1 MKLLSIRLENYIGI
15 YNGRGD
21 NILEVDLS
29 QSTSNIVIIR
39 GSNGSGKSTLLKALS
54 PLQDDNTAI
63 IPGMEGKKTL
73 RYLYNGELYEIL
85 YVHPVKNDGSRGQVK
100 MQVYKGMN
108 RVELNPTWNVTS
120 GKDIIFDL
128 FNLDA
133 NFLTLSQ
140 LSSEDRGLADKKPA
154 ERKKFVNS
162 IINGIEVYNN
172 MYKVITKKY
181 STFKNMINTISS
193 KIRQIGNIEE
203 LNARFINISKQVEDV
218 SSERDKA
225 VIEASK
231 IDAEIGIL
239 TRDNNLEEYYKI
251 NEEIRD
257 NIDYISAS
265 KSQVIDLSK
274 GELSSENLYELKD
287 IIDSGLHTFDKDIS
301 KWKSEEAVANAK
313 IESISREKDETFNSL
328 QTKITKRGTLLDGGF
343 SDSDLSLYKDT
354 KAKIAELDNDING
367 LNSSIKNLSEAE
379 ALINAMEMIVPVLDS
394 LYNGLDATTKKE
406 KYDFVKTTLDNDGKY
421 VDQTVELSRTY
432 NEVSRTVGE
441 LESEVLAYEILF
453 DKAKSLALRPKE
465 CKIDDCSFVKEA
477 IDASSKH
484 PEKRINDINKEIS
497 ESKTLL
503 KSLEKDIESYKE
515 LYDFNKRFT
524 NLHGM
529 VLSFRKL
536 LEKSPVDYIID
547 PYQLLASLD
556 HMEKL
561 MIDFNQIRGIFNI
574 ITTKSN
580 YEEIIESLKEPAAKY
595 EANKALIDE
604 LDSDIASLKDK
615 LTTIDNR
622 LMAEKDAI
630 SETVTDIS
638 LTEFKIEVY
647 TKCKSLV
654 DECIGLDV
662 RNEELQ
668 SQINSLS
675 DIALKVKT
683 LDARMAEAKSRAD
696 RLNNDLNAILN
707 ERDKIASN
715 KTLLEDYIRDLD
727 LYNKNFSI
735 LETIRYYL
743 SPTTGIQTVF
753 MRTYMGNIIL
763 KANEL
768 LSLIFNGQFI
778 IQPFVINEAEFRI
791 PCLGNGL
798 VNDDISSMSTSQI
811 CMISMIL
818 SFAILSN
825 SSTDYNI
832 LKLDEIDGGLDTENR
847 IQFIGLLKQLITMVG
862 CEQCFLISHNMEY
875 DADTTVIDMAAR
887 PVLVR

>member
-63 IPGMEGKKTL
+63 IPGLEGKKTL
-73 RYLYNGELYEIL
+73 RYLYNGEVYEIL
-85 YVHPVKNDGSRGQVK
+85 YVHPVKTDGSRGQVK

-181 STFKNMINTISS
+181 STFKNLISTISS
-193 KIRQIGNIEE
+193 KINQIGNIEE
-203 LNARFINISKQVEDV
+203 LNARYNNISRQVETV

-239 TRDNNLEEYYKI
+239 TRDNNLEEFYKI
-251 NEEIRD
+251 NEEIRE
-257 NIDYISAS
+257 NLDYIRAS
-265 KSQVIDLSK
+265 KSQVINLSK
-274 GELSSENLYELKD
+274 GELTSENLNELKD
-287 IIDSGLHTFDKDIS
+287 IIDSSLHAFDKDIS
-301 KWKSEEAVANAK
+301 KWKSEEAVAKVK
-313 IESISREKDETFNSL
+313 IENISREKDETFNSL

-343 SDSDLSLYKDT
+343 SDSDLTLYKET
-354 KAKIAELDNDING
+354 KAKIAELENDING

-379 ALINAMEMIVPVLDS
+379 ALVNAMEMIVPVLDS

-421 VDQTVELSRTY
+421 VDQTVELTRTY
-432 NEVSRTVGE
+432 NEVSRTVTE

-453 DKAKSLALRPKE
+453 DKAKSLALRPKD

-477 IDASSKH
+477 IEASSKH
-484 PEKRINDINKEIS
+484 PEKRINDINKEID
-497 ESKTLL
+497 ESNKLL
-503 KSLEKDIESYKE
+503 KSLEKDIESYRE

-524 NLHGM
+524 NLHGI

-556 HMEKL
+556 HMENL

-615 LTTIDNR
+615 LTTIDAQ
-622 LMAEKDAI
+622 LTAEQDGI
-630 SETVTDIS
+630 SEVTTNIS
-638 LTEFKIEVY
+638 LAEFKTEVY

-654 DECIGLDV
+654 DECIGLEE
-662 RNEELQ
+662 RNNELQ
-668 SQINSLS
+668 GQINSLS
-675 DIALKVKT
+675 DIAFKVKNLET
-683 LDARMAEAKSRAD
+683 RMDEAKSRAD
-696 RLNNDLNAILN
+696 RLNNDLNAILS
-707 ERDKIASN
+707 ERDKIASS
-715 KTLLEDYIRDLD
+715 KTLLEDYIRDLE

-847 IQFIGLLKQLITMVG
+847 IQFIGLLKQLISMVG

-875 DADTTVIDMAAR
+875 DADTTVIDMTAR

>member
-21 NILEVDLS
+21 NIIEVDLS

-39 GSNGSGKSTLLKALS
+39 GANGSGKSTLLKALS
-54 PLQDDNTAI
+54 PIQDDNSAI
-63 IPGMEGKKTL
+63 IPGLEGKKTL
-73 RYLYNGELYEIL
+73 RYLYNNELYEIL
-85 YVHPVKNDGSRGQVK
+85 YIHPAKADGSRGQVK

-181 STFKNMINTISS
+181 STFKNMISTISS
-193 KIRQIGNIEE
+193 KINQIGNIEE
-203 LNARFINISKQVEDV
+203 LNSRYANITRQVEDI
-218 SSERDKA
+218 SRERDKA
-225 VIEASK
+225 VIETSK

-239 TRDNNLEEYYKI
+239 TRDNNLEEFYKI
-251 NEEIRD
+251 NEEIRE
-257 NIDYISAS
+257 NIDYIRAS
-265 KSQVIDLSK
+265 KAQIVNLSK
-274 GELSSENLYELKD
+274 GELSSEDLNELQST
-287 IIDSGLHTFDKDIS
+287 INSSLCTFDKEIA
-301 KWKSEEAVANAK
+301 KWKAEEAVANSK
-313 IESISREKDETFNSL
+313 IESISREKEDTFKSL
-328 QTKITKRGTLLDGGF
+328 QTKITKRSTLLDGGF
-343 SDSDLSLYKDT
+343 SDSDLNLYKDT
-354 KAKIAELDNDING
+354 KEKIAVLDNDISN
-367 LNSSIKNLSEAE
+367 LNSSIKTLSEAE
-379 ALINAMEMIVPVLDS
+379 ALVNAMDMIVPVIDS
-394 LYNGLDATTKKE
+394 LYNGLDVTTRKD
-406 KYDFVKTTLDNDGKY
+406 KYDFVKTTLGNDGKY
-421 VDQTVELSRTY
+421 VDQTIELTRTY
-432 NEVSRTVGE
+432 NEVSREVTE

-477 IDASSKH
+477 IEASSKD
-484 PEKRINDINKEIS
+484 PENRINQINKEIS

-503 KSLEKDIESYKE
+503 KSIEKDIESFKE
-515 LYDFNKRFT
+515 LYDFNRRFT

-536 LEKSPVDYIID
+536 LEKSPVKYIID
-547 PYQLLASLD
+547 PHSLLASLD
-556 HMEKL
+556 HMETL
-561 MIDFNQIRGIFNI
+561 MADFNQIRGIYNI
-574 ITTKSN
+574 MVTKSK
-580 YEEIIESLKEPAAKY
+580 YEDIIESLKEPAAKY

-615 LTTIDNR
+615 LTTIDNQ
-622 LMAEKDAI
+622 LIIEKDAI
-630 SETVTDIS
+630 SETTTNIA

-654 DECIGLDV
+654 DECIGLEA
-662 RNEELQ
+662 RNDELQ
-668 SQINSLS
+668 GQINSLS
-675 DIALKVKT
+675 DVAYKVKD
-683 LDARMAEAKSRAD
+683 LESQMVESKARAD
-696 RLNNDLNAILN
+696 RLNDDLNAILN

-715 KTLLEDYIRDLD
+715 KTLLEDYLRDLA

-778 IQPFVINEAEFRI
+778 IQPFVINESEFRI

-818 SFAILSN
+818 SFAILAN

-875 DADTTVIDMAAR
+875 DADTTVIDMTAR

>member
-54 PLQDDNTAI
+54 PLQDDNNAI
-63 IPGMEGKKTL
+63 IPGLEGKKTL
-73 RYLYNGELYEIL
+73 RYLYNNEVYEIL
-85 YVHPVKNDGSRGQVK
+85 YVHPVKTDGSRGQVK

-181 STFKNMINTISS
+181 STFKNLISTISS
-193 KIRQIGNIEE
+193 KINQIGNIEE
-203 LNARFINISKQVEDV
+203 LNSRYNNISRQVEDV
-218 SSERDKA
+218 SRERDRA

-239 TRDNNLEEYYKI
+239 TRDNNLEEFYKI

-257 NIDYISAS
+257 NLDYIRAS
-265 KSQVIDLSK
+265 KAQVINISK
-274 GELSSENLYELKD
+274 GELSSEDLNELKD
-287 IIDSGLHTFDKDIS
+287 IIDSSLQSFDRDIS
-301 KWKSEEAVANAK
+301 KWRAEETIANSK
-313 IESISREKDETFNSL
+313 IESISRDKDDIFESL
-328 QTKITKRGTLLDGGF
+328 QSKITKRGTLLDGGF
-343 SDSDLSLYKDT
+343 SDSDLTLYKDT

-379 ALINAMEMIVPVLDS
+379 ALVNAMEMIVPVLDS

-432 NEVSRTVGE
+432 SEVSRTVTE
-441 LESEVLAYEILF
+441 LESEILAYEILF

-477 IDASSKH
+477 IEASSKH
-484 PEKRINDINKEIS
+484 PEKRINDINKEID
-497 ESKTLL
+497 ESNKLL

-615 LTTIDNR
+615 LATIDSQLITEQESIDEITTN
-622 LMAEKDAI
+622 I
-630 SETVTDIS
+630 SV
-638 LTEFKIEVY
+638 TEFKTEVY

-654 DECIGLDV
+654 DECIGLEA

-675 DIALKVKT
+675 DIAFKVKD
-683 LDARMAEAKSRAD
+683 LEGRMDEAKSRAD
-696 RLNNDLNAILN
+696 RLNNDLNAILS

-715 KTLLEDYIRDLD
+715 KTLLEDYIRDLE

>member
-73 RYLYNGELYEIL
+73 RYLYNGEVYEIL

-287 IIDSGLHTFDKDIS
+287 IIVNSLHTFDKDIS

-313 IESISREKDETFNSL
+313 IESISREKDEAFNSL

-343 SDSDLSLYKDT
+343 SDSDLSLYKET
-354 KAKIAELDNDING
+354 KAKIAELENDINS

-379 ALINAMEMIVPVLDS
+379 ALVNAMEMIVPVLDS

-465 CKIDDCSFVKEA
+465 CKIDNCSFVKEA
-477 IDASSKH
+477 IEASSKH

-630 SETVTDIS
+630 SETVADIS

-654 DECIGLDV
+654 DECIGLDT

-668 SQINSLS
+668 AQINSLS

-683 LDARMAEAKSRAD
+683 LDTRMAEAKSRAD

-847 IQFIGLLKQLITMVG
+847 IQFIGLLKQLISMVG

>member
-63 IPGMEGKKTL
+63 IPGLEGKKTL
-73 RYLYNGELYEIL
+73 RYLYNGEVYEIL
-85 YVHPVKNDGSRGQVK
+85 YVHPVKTDGFRGQVK

-181 STFKNMINTISS
+181 STFKNLISTISS
-193 KIRQIGNIEE
+193 KINQIGNIEE
-203 LNARFINISKQVEDV
+203 LNARYNNISRQVEDV
-218 SSERDKA
+218 SRERDKA

-239 TRDNNLEEYYKI
+239 TRDNNLEEFYKI
-251 NEEIRD
+251 NEEIRE
-257 NIDYISAS
+257 NLDYIRAS
-265 KSQVIDLSK
+265 KSQVINLSK
-274 GELSSENLYELKD
+274 GELTSENLNELKD
-287 IIDSGLHTFDKDIS
+287 IIDSSLHAFDKDIS
-301 KWKSEEAVANAK
+301 KWKSEEAVAKVK
-313 IESISREKDETFNSL
+313 IENISREKDETFKSL

-354 KAKIAELDNDING
+354 KAKIADLENDING

-379 ALINAMEMIVPVLDS
+379 ALVNAMEMIVPVLDS

-421 VDQTVELSRTY
+421 VDQTIELTRTY
-432 NEVSRTVGE
+432 NEVSRTVTE
-441 LESEVLAYEILF
+441 LESEILAYEILF
-453 DKAKSLALRPKE
+453 DKAKSLALRPKD

-477 IDASSKH
+477 IEASSKH
-484 PEKRINDINKEIS
+484 PEKRINDINKEID
-497 ESKTLL
+497 ESNKLL

-547 PYQLLASLD
+547 QYQLLASLD

-615 LTTIDNR
+615 LTTIDDQ
-622 LMAEKDAI
+622 LTAEQDGI
-630 SETVTDIS
+630 NEVTTNIS
-638 LTEFKIEVY
+638 LAEFKIEVY

-654 DECIGLDV
+654 DECIGLEE
-662 RNEELQ
+662 RNNELQ
-668 SQINSLS
+668 GQINSLS
-675 DIALKVKT
+675 DIAFKVKD
-683 LDARMAEAKSRAD
+683 LEARMDEAKSRAD
-696 RLNNDLNAILN
+696 RLNNDLNAILS
-707 ERDKIASN
+707 ERDKIASS
-715 KTLLEDYIRDLD
+715 KTLLEDYIRDLE

>member
-73 RYLYNGELYEIL
+73 RYLYNGEVYEIL
-85 YVHPVKNDGSRGQVK
+85 YIHPVKNDGSRSQVK

-108 RVELNPTWNVTS
+108 HVELNPTWNVTS

-287 IIDSGLHTFDKDIS
+287 IIDNSLHTFDKDIS

-313 IESISREKDETFNSL
+313 IESISREKDEAFNSL

-343 SDSDLSLYKDT
+343 SDSDLTLYKDT
-354 KAKIAELDNDING
+354 KAKIAELENDINS

-379 ALINAMEMIVPVLDS
+379 ALVNAMEMIVPVLDS

-477 IDASSKH
+477 IEASSKH

-556 HMEKL
+556 YMEKL

-647 TKCKSLV
+647 TKCKSLI
-654 DECIGLDV
+654 DECIGLDT

-847 IQFIGLLKQLITMVG
+847 IQFIGLLKQLISMVG

>member
-54 PLQDDNTAI
+54 PLQDDNNAI
-63 IPGMEGKKTL
+63 IPGLEGKKTL
-73 RYLYNGELYEIL
+73 RYLYNNEVYEIL
-85 YVHPVKNDGSRGQVK
+85 YVHPVKTDGSRGQVK

-181 STFKNMINTISS
+181 STFKNLISTISS
-193 KIRQIGNIEE
+193 KINQIGNIEE
-203 LNARFINISKQVEDV
+203 LNSRYNNITRQVEDV
-218 SSERDKA
+218 SRERDRA

-239 TRDNNLEEYYKI
+239 TRDNNLEEFYKI
-251 NEEIRD
+251 NEEIRE
-257 NIDYISAS
+257 NLDYIRAS
-265 KSQVIDLSK
+265 KSQVINLSK
-274 GELSSENLYELKD
+274 GELSSEDLNELKD
-287 IIDSGLHTFDKDIS
+287 IIDRSLRTFDKDIS

-313 IESISREKDETFNSL
+313 IENISKEKDETFKSL

-354 KAKIAELDNDING
+354 KAKIVELENDINS

-379 ALINAMEMIVPVLDS
+379 ALVNAMEMIVPVLDS

-421 VDQTVELSRTY
+421 VDQTIELTRTY
-432 NEVSRTVGE
+432 NEVSRTVTE
-441 LESEVLAYEILF
+441 LESEILAYEILF
-453 DKAKSLALRPKE
+453 DKAKSLALRPKD

-477 IDASSKH
+477 IEASSKH
-484 PEKRINDINKEIS
+484 PEKRINDINKEID
-497 ESKTLL
+497 ESNKLL

-536 LEKSPVDYIID
+536 LEKSPVNYIID

-615 LTTIDNR
+615 LST
-622 LMAEKDAI
+622 
-630 SETVTDIS
+630 IS
-638 LTEFKIEVY
+638 LQLTTEKESIDETTNNISITEFKIEVY
-647 TKCKSLV
+647 TRCKSLV
-654 DECIGLDV
+654 DECIGLEE
-662 RNEELQ
+662 RNNELQ

-675 DIALKVKT
+675 DIAFKVKDLET
-683 LDARMAEAKSRAD
+683 RMDEAKSRAD
-696 RLNNDLNAILN
+696 RLNNDLNAILS

>member
-54 PLQDDNTAI
+54 PLQDDNNAI
-63 IPGMEGKKTL
+63 IPGLEGKKTL
-73 RYLYNGELYEIL
+73 RYLYNNEVYEIL
-85 YVHPVKNDGSRGQVK
+85 YVHPVKTDGSRGQVK

-181 STFKNMINTISS
+181 STFKNLISTISS
-193 KIRQIGNIEE
+193 KINQIGNIEE
-203 LNARFINISKQVEDV
+203 LNSRYNNITRQVEDV
-218 SSERDKA
+218 SRERDKA

-239 TRDNNLEEYYKI
+239 TRDNNLEEFYKI
-251 NEEIRD
+251 NEEIRE
-257 NIDYISAS
+257 NLDYIRAS
-265 KSQVIDLSK
+265 KSQVINLSK
-274 GELSSENLYELKD
+274 GELSSEDLNELKD
-287 IIDSGLHTFDKDIS
+287 IIDRSLRTFDKDIS
-301 KWKSEEAVANAK
+301 KWRAEETIANSK
-313 IESISREKDETFNSL
+313 IESISRDKDDIFESL
-328 QTKITKRGTLLDGGF
+328 QSKITKRGTLLDGGF

-354 KAKIAELDNDING
+354 KAKIAELENDING

-379 ALINAMEMIVPVLDS
+379 ALVNAMEMIVPVLDS

-421 VDQTVELSRTY
+421 VDQTIELTRTY
-432 NEVSRTVGE
+432 NEVSRTVTE

-477 IDASSKH
+477 IEASSKH
-484 PEKRINDINKEIS
+484 PEKRINDINKEID
-497 ESKTLL
+497 ESNKLL

-536 LEKSPVDYIID
+536 LEKSPVNYIID

-615 LTTIDNR
+615 LSTISLQLTTENESIGEITTN
-622 LMAEKDAI
+622 
-630 SETVTDIS
+630 IS
-638 LTEFKIEVY
+638 LTEFKTEVH

-654 DECIGLDV
+654 DECIGLEE
-662 RNEELQ
+662 RNNELQ

-675 DIALKVKT
+675 DIAFKVKDLET
-683 LDARMAEAKSRAD
+683 RMDEAKSRAD
-696 RLNNDLNAILN
+696 RLNNDLNAILS

>member
-54 PLQDDNTAI
+54 PIQDDNTAI

-73 RYLYNGELYEIL
+73 RYLYNGEVYEIL

-287 IIDSGLHTFDKDIS
+287 IIDNSLHTFDKDIS

-313 IESISREKDETFNSL
+313 IESISREKDEAFNSL

-343 SDSDLSLYKDT
+343 SDSDLTLYKET
-354 KAKIAELDNDING
+354 KAKIAELENDING

-379 ALINAMEMIVPVLDS
+379 ALVNAMEMIVPVLDS

-477 IDASSKH
+477 IEASSKH

-536 LEKSPVDYIID
+536 LEKSPVNYIID

-654 DECIGLDV
+654 DECIGLDT

-668 SQINSLS
+668 AQINSLS

-847 IQFIGLLKQLITMVG
+847 IQFIGLLKQLISMVG

>member
-73 RYLYNGELYEIL
+73 RYLYNGEVYEIL

-287 IIDSGLHTFDKDIS
+287 IIDNSLRTFDKDIS

-313 IESISREKDETFNSL
+313 IESISREKDEAFNSL

-354 KAKIAELDNDING
+354 KAKIAELENDING

-379 ALINAMEMIVPVLDS
+379 ALVNAMEMIVPVLDS

-477 IDASSKH
+477 IEASSKH
-484 PEKRINDINKEIS
+484 PEKRINDINKEIN

-515 LYDFNKRFT
+515 LYDFYKRFS

-536 LEKSPVDYIID
+536 LDKSPVSYITD
-547 PYQLLASLD
+547 PYTLLASLD
-556 HMEKL
+556 HMENL
-561 MIDFNQIRGIFNI
+561 MVDFNQIRGIFNI

-654 DECIGLDV
+654 DECIGLDT

-668 SQINSLS
+668 AQINSLS

-683 LDARMAEAKSRAD
+683 LDTRMAEAKSRAD

-847 IQFIGLLKQLITMVG
+847 IQFIGLLKQLISMVG

>member
-54 PLQDDNTAI
+54 PLQDDNNAI
-63 IPGMEGKKTL
+63 IPGLEGKKTL
-73 RYLYNGELYEIL
+73 RYLYNNEVYEIL
-85 YVHPVKNDGSRGQVK
+85 YVHPVKTDGSRGQVK

-181 STFKNMINTISS
+181 STFKNLISTISS
-193 KIRQIGNIEE
+193 KINQIGNIEE
-203 LNARFINISKQVEDV
+203 LNSRYNNITRQVEDV
-218 SSERDKA
+218 SRERDRA

-239 TRDNNLEEYYKI
+239 TRDNNLEEFYKI
-251 NEEIRD
+251 NEEIRE
-257 NIDYISAS
+257 NLDYIRAS
-265 KSQVIDLSK
+265 KSQVINLSK
-274 GELSSENLYELKD
+274 GELSSEDLNELKD
-287 IIDSGLHTFDKDIS
+287 IIDRSLRTFDKDIS

-313 IESISREKDETFNSL
+313 IENISKEKEDTFKSL

-354 KAKIAELDNDING
+354 KAKIDELESDINS

-379 ALINAMEMIVPVLDS
+379 ALVNAMEMIVPVLDS

-421 VDQTVELSRTY
+421 VDQTIELTRTY
-432 NEVSRTVGE
+432 NEVSRTVTE
-441 LESEVLAYEILF
+441 LESEILAYEILF
-453 DKAKSLALRPKE
+453 DKAKSLALRPKD

-477 IDASSKH
+477 IEASSKH
-484 PEKRINDINKEIS
+484 PEKRINDINKEID
-497 ESKTLL
+497 ESNKLL

-615 LTTIDNR
+615 LST
-622 LMAEKDAI
+622 
-630 SETVTDIS
+630 IS
-638 LTEFKIEVY
+638 LQLTTENESIDEITNNISITEFKIEVY

-654 DECIGLDV
+654 DECIGLEE
-662 RNEELQ
+662 RNNELQ

-675 DIALKVKT
+675 DIAFKVKDLET
-683 LDARMAEAKSRAD
+683 RMDEAKSRAD
-696 RLNNDLNAILN
+696 RLNNDLNAILS

-811 CMISMIL
+811 CIISMIL

>member
-54 PLQDDNTAI
+54 PLQDDNNAI
-63 IPGMEGKKTL
+63 IPGLEGKKTL
-73 RYLYNGELYEIL
+73 RYLYNNEVYEIL
-85 YVHPVKNDGSRGQVK
+85 YVHPVKTDGSRGQVK

-181 STFKNMINTISS
+181 STFKNLISTISS
-193 KIRQIGNIEE
+193 KINQIGNIEE
-203 LNARFINISKQVEDV
+203 LNSRYNNITRQVEDV
-218 SSERDKA
+218 SRERDRA

-239 TRDNNLEEYYKI
+239 TRDNNLEEFYKI
-251 NEEIRD
+251 NEEIRE
-257 NIDYISAS
+257 NLDYIRAS
-265 KSQVIDLSK
+265 KSQVINLSK
-274 GELSSENLYELKD
+274 GELSSEDLNELKD
-287 IIDSGLHTFDKDIS
+287 IIDRSLRTFDKDIS
-301 KWKSEEAVANAK
+301 KWKSEEAVANSK
-313 IESISREKDETFNSL
+313 IENISREKDETFKSL

-354 KAKIAELDNDING
+354 KAKIAELENDING

-379 ALINAMEMIVPVLDS
+379 ALVNAMEMIVPVLDS

-421 VDQTVELSRTY
+421 VDQTIELTRTY
-432 NEVSRTVGE
+432 NEVSRTVTE

-453 DKAKSLALRPKE
+453 DKAKSLALRPKD

-477 IDASSKH
+477 IEASSKH
-484 PEKRINDINKEIS
+484 PEKRINDINKEID
-497 ESKTLL
+497 ESNKLL

-536 LEKSPVDYIID
+536 LEKSPVNYIID

-615 LTTIDNR
+615 LSTISLQLTTEN
-622 LMAEKDAI
+622 ESI
-630 SETVTDIS
+630 SEITNNIS
-638 LTEFKIEVY
+638 ITEFKIEVY

-654 DECIGLDV
+654 DECIGLEE
-662 RNEELQ
+662 RNNELQ

-675 DIALKVKT
+675 DIAFKVKD
-683 LDARMAEAKSRAD
+683 LEARMDEAKSRAD
-696 RLNNDLNAILN
+696 RLNNDLNAILS
-707 ERDKIASN
+707 ERDKIASS
-715 KTLLEDYIRDLD
+715 KTLLEDYIRDLE

>member
-54 PLQDDNTAI
+54 PLQDDNNAI
-63 IPGMEGKKTL
+63 IPGLEGKKTL
-73 RYLYNGELYEIL
+73 RYLYNNEVYEIL
-85 YVHPVKNDGSRGQVK
+85 YVHPVKTDGSRGQVK

-181 STFKNMINTISS
+181 STFKNLISTISS
-193 KIRQIGNIEE
+193 KINQIGNIEE
-203 LNARFINISKQVEDV
+203 LNSRYNNITRQVEDV
-218 SSERDKA
+218 SRERDRA

-239 TRDNNLEEYYKI
+239 TRDNNLEEFYKI
-251 NEEIRD
+251 NEEIRE
-257 NIDYISAS
+257 NLDYIRAS
-265 KSQVIDLSK
+265 KSQVINLSK
-274 GELSSENLYELKD
+274 GELSSEDLNELKD
-287 IIDSGLHTFDKDIS
+287 IIDRSLRTFDKDIS

-313 IESISREKDETFNSL
+313 IENISKEKDETFKSL

-354 KAKIAELDNDING
+354 KAKIAELENDING

-379 ALINAMEMIVPVLDS
+379 ALVNAMEMIVPVLDS

-421 VDQTVELSRTY
+421 VDQTIELTRTY
-432 NEVSRTVGE
+432 NEVSRTVTE

-453 DKAKSLALRPKE
+453 DKAKSLALRPKD

-477 IDASSKH
+477 IEASSKH
-484 PEKRINDINKEIS
+484 PEKRINDINKEID
-497 ESKTLL
+497 ESNKLL

-615 LTTIDNR
+615 LSTISLQLTTEN
-622 LMAEKDAI
+622 ESI
-630 SETVTDIS
+630 SEITNNIS
-638 LTEFKIEVY
+638 ITEFRMEVY

-654 DECIGLDV
+654 DECIGLEE
-662 RNEELQ
+662 RNNELQ

-675 DIALKVKT
+675 DIAFKVKD
-683 LDARMAEAKSRAD
+683 LEARMDEAKSRAD
-696 RLNNDLNAILN
+696 RLNNDLNAILS

>member
-63 IPGMEGKKTL
+63 IPGLEGKKTL
-73 RYLYNGELYEIL
+73 RYLYTGEVYEIL
-85 YVHPVKNDGSRGQVK
+85 YVHPVKSDGSRGQVK

-181 STFKNMINTISS
+181 STFKNLISTISS
-193 KIRQIGNIEE
+193 KINQIGNIEE
-203 LNARFINISKQVEDV
+203 LNSRYNNITRQVEDV
-218 SSERDKA
+218 SRERDRA

-239 TRDNNLEEYYKI
+239 TIDNNLEEFYKI
-251 NEEIRD
+251 NEEIRE
-257 NIDYISAS
+257 NLDYIRAS
-265 KSQVIDLSK
+265 KSQVINLSK
-274 GELSSENLYELKD
+274 GELSSEDLNELKD
-287 IIDSGLHTFDKDIS
+287 IIDRSLRTFDKDIS

-313 IESISREKDETFNSL
+313 IENISKEKEDTFKSL

-354 KAKIAELDNDING
+354 KAKIAELENDING

-379 ALINAMEMIVPVLDS
+379 ALVNAMEMIVPVLDS

-421 VDQTVELSRTY
+421 VDQTIELTRTY
-432 NEVSRTVGE
+432 NEVSRTVTE
-441 LESEVLAYEILF
+441 LESEILAYEILF
-453 DKAKSLALRPKE
+453 DKAKSLALRPKD

-477 IDASSKH
+477 IEASSKH
-484 PEKRINDINKEIS
+484 PEKRINDINKEID
-497 ESKTLL
+497 ESNKLL

-615 LTTIDNR
+615 LST
-622 LMAEKDAI
+622 
-630 SETVTDIS
+630 IS
-638 LTEFKIEVY
+638 LQLTTEKESIDETTNKISITEFKIEVY

-654 DECIGLDV
+654 DECIGLEE
-662 RNEELQ
+662 RNNELQ

-675 DIALKVKT
+675 DIAFKVKDLET
-683 LDARMAEAKSRAD
+683 RMDEAKSRAD
-696 RLNNDLNAILN
+696 RLNNDLNAILS

>member
-73 RYLYNGELYEIL
+73 RYLYNGEVYEIL

-287 IIDSGLHTFDKDIS
+287 IIDNSLRTFDKDIS

-313 IESISREKDETFNSL
+313 IESISREKDEAFNSL

-343 SDSDLSLYKDT
+343 SDSDLTLYKDT
-354 KAKIAELDNDING
+354 KAKIAELENDING

-379 ALINAMEMIVPVLDS
+379 ALVNAMEMIVPVLDS

-477 IDASSKH
+477 IEASSKH

-622 LMAEKDAI
+622 LMTEKDAI

-654 DECIGLDV
+654 DECIGLDT

-668 SQINSLS
+668 AQINSLS

-683 LDARMAEAKSRAD
+683 LDTRMAEAKSRAD

-847 IQFIGLLKQLITMVG
+847 IQFIGLLKQLISMVG

>member
-73 RYLYNGELYEIL
+73 RYLYNGEVYEIL

-287 IIDSGLHTFDKDIS
+287 IIDSSLHTFDKDIS

-313 IESISREKDETFNSL
+313 IESISREKDEAFNSL

-354 KAKIAELDNDING
+354 KAKIAELENDING

-379 ALINAMEMIVPVLDS
+379 ALVNAMEMIVPVLDS

-477 IDASSKH
+477 IEASSKH

-497 ESKTLL
+497 DSKTLL

>member
-73 RYLYNGELYEIL
+73 RYLYNGEVYEIL

-251 NEEIRD
+251 NEEIRE
-257 NIDYISAS
+257 NLDYIRAS

-274 GELSSENLYELKD
+274 GELTSENLSELKD
-287 IIDSGLHTFDKDIS
+287 IIDSSLHTFDKDIS

-313 IESISREKDETFNSL
+313 IENISREKDETFKSL

-343 SDSDLSLYKDT
+343 SDSDLTLYKDT
-354 KAKIAELDNDING
+354 KAKIAELENDINS

-379 ALINAMEMIVPVLDS
+379 ALVNAMEMIVPVLDS
-394 LYNGLDATTKKE
+394 LYNGLDATTKKD

-465 CKIDDCSFVKEA
+465 CNIDDCSFVKEA
-477 IDASSKH
+477 IEASSKH
-484 PEKRINDINKEIS
+484 PEKRINDINKEIN

-654 DECIGLDV
+654 DECIGLDT

-668 SQINSLS
+668 AQINSLS

-683 LDARMAEAKSRAD
+683 LDTRMAEAKSRAD

-847 IQFIGLLKQLITMVG
+847 IQFIGLLKQLISMVG

>member
-63 IPGMEGKKTL
+63 IPGLEGKKTL
-73 RYLYNGELYEIL
+73 RYLYNGEVYEIL
-85 YVHPVKNDGSRGQVK
+85 YVHPVKTDGSRGQVK

-181 STFKNMINTISS
+181 STFKNLISTISS
-193 KIRQIGNIEE
+193 KINQIGNIEE
-203 LNARFINISKQVEDV
+203 LNARYNNISRQVEDV
-218 SSERDKA
+218 SRERDKA

-239 TRDNNLEEYYKI
+239 TRDNNLEEFYKI
-251 NEEIRD
+251 NEEIRE
-257 NIDYISAS
+257 NLDYIRAS
-265 KSQVIDLSK
+265 KSQVINLSK
-274 GELSSENLYELKD
+274 GELSSEDLNELKD
-287 IIDSGLHTFDKDIS
+287 IIDGSLHAFDKDIS
-301 KWKSEEAVANAK
+301 KWKSEEAVAKVK
-313 IESISREKDETFNSL
+313 IENISRDKDETFKSL

-343 SDSDLSLYKDT
+343 SDSDLTLYKET
-354 KAKIAELDNDING
+354 KAKIADLENDING

-379 ALINAMEMIVPVLDS
+379 ALVNAMEMIVPVLDS

-421 VDQTVELSRTY
+421 VDQTIELTRTY
-432 NEVSRTVGE
+432 NEVSRTVTE

-453 DKAKSLALRPKE
+453 DKAKSLALRPKA

-477 IDASSKH
+477 IEASSKH
-484 PEKRINDINKEIS
+484 PEKRINDINKEID
-497 ESKTLL
+497 ESNKLL
-503 KSLEKDIESYKE
+503 KSLEKDIESYRE

-536 LEKSPVDYIID
+536 LEKSPVNYIID

-556 HMEKL
+556 HMENL

-615 LTTIDNR
+615 LST
-622 LMAEKDAI
+622 
-630 SETVTDIS
+630 IS
-638 LTEFKIEVY
+638 LQLTTENESISKITNNISITEFKIEVY

-654 DECIGLDV
+654 DECIGLED
-662 RNEELQ
+662 RNNELQ

-675 DIALKVKT
+675 DIAFKVKDLET
-683 LDARMAEAKSRAD
+683 RMDEAKSRAD
-696 RLNNDLNAILN
+696 RLNNDLNAILS
-707 ERDKIASN
+707 ERDKIASS
-715 KTLLEDYIRDLD
+715 KTLLEDYIRDLE

>member
-73 RYLYNGELYEIL
+73 RYLYNGEVYEIL
-85 YVHPVKNDGSRGQVK
+85 YVHPVKTDGSRGQVK

-181 STFKNMINTISS
+181 STFKNLISTISS
-193 KIRQIGNIEE
+193 KINQIGNIEE
-203 LNARFINISKQVEDV
+203 LNSRYNNITRQVEDV
-218 SSERDKA
+218 SRERDKA

-239 TRDNNLEEYYKI
+239 TRDNNLEEFYKI
-251 NEEIRD
+251 NEEIRE
-257 NIDYISAS
+257 NLDYIRAS
-265 KSQVIDLSK
+265 KSQVINLSK
-274 GELSSENLYELKD
+274 GELSSEDLNELKD
-287 IIDSGLHTFDKDIS
+287 IIDSSLHSFDKDIS
-301 KWKSEEAVANAK
+301 KWKAEETIANSK
-313 IESISREKDETFNSL
+313 IESISRDKDEVFNSL

-354 KAKIAELDNDING
+354 KAKIAELDNDINS

-379 ALINAMEMIVPVLDS
+379 ALVNAMEMIVPVLDS

-406 KYDFVKTTLDNDGKY
+406 KYDFVKITLDNDGKY
-421 VDQTVELSRTY
+421 VDQTIELTRTY
-432 NEVSRTVGE
+432 NEVSRKVTE
-441 LESEVLAYEILF
+441 LESEILTYEILF
-453 DKAKSLALRPKE
+453 DKAKSLTLRPKD

-477 IDASSKH
+477 IEASSKH

-497 ESKTLL
+497 ESNKLL

-615 LTTIDNR
+615 LNTIDNQ

-630 SETVTDIS
+630 SETTTDIA
-638 LTEFKIEVY
+638 LAEFKTEVY

-654 DECIGLDV
+654 DECIGLEE
-662 RNEELQ
+662 RNNELQ

-675 DIALKVKT
+675 DIAFKVKDLET
-683 LDARMAEAKSRAD
+683 RMDEAKSRAD
-696 RLNNDLNAILN
+696 RLNNDLNAILS

-887 PVLVR
+887 PILVR

>member
-73 RYLYNGELYEIL
+73 RYLYNGEVYEIL

-287 IIDSGLHTFDKDIS
+287 IIDSSLRTFDKDIS

-313 IESISREKDETFNSL
+313 IESISREKDEAFNSL

-354 KAKIAELDNDING
+354 KAKIAELENDING

-379 ALINAMEMIVPVLDS
+379 ALVNAMEMIVPVLDS

-421 VDQTVELSRTY
+421 VDQTIELSRTY

-477 IDASSKH
+477 IEASSKH
-484 PEKRINDINKEIS
+484 PEKRINDFNKEIS

-654 DECIGLDV
+654 DECIGLDT

-668 SQINSLS
+668 AQINSLS

-683 LDARMAEAKSRAD
+683 LDTRMAEAKSRAD

>member
-63 IPGMEGKKTL
+63 IPGLEGKKTL
-73 RYLYNGELYEIL
+73 RYLYNGEVYEIL
-85 YVHPVKNDGSRGQVK
+85 YVHPVKTDGSRGQVK

-181 STFKNMINTISS
+181 STFKNLISTISS
-193 KIRQIGNIEE
+193 KINQIGNIEE
-203 LNARFINISKQVEDV
+203 LNARYNNISRQVEDV
-218 SSERDKA
+218 SRERDKA

-239 TRDNNLEEYYKI
+239 TRDNNLEEFYKI
-251 NEEIRD
+251 NEEIRE
-257 NIDYISAS
+257 NLDYIRAS
-265 KSQVIDLSK
+265 KSQVINLSK
-274 GELSSENLYELKD
+274 GELTSENLYELKD
-287 IIDSGLHTFDKDIS
+287 IIDSSLRTFDKDIS

-313 IESISREKDETFNSL
+313 IENISREKDDTFKSL

-343 SDSDLSLYKDT
+343 SDSDLTLYKDT
-354 KAKIAELDNDING
+354 KAKIAELENDING
-367 LNSSIKNLSEAE
+367 LNSSIKNLSEAD
-379 ALINAMEMIVPVLDS
+379 ALVNAMEMIVPVLDS

-421 VDQTVELSRTY
+421 VDQTIELTRTY
-432 NEVSRTVGE
+432 NEVSRTVTE

-453 DKAKSLALRPKE
+453 DKAKSLALRPKD

-477 IDASSKH
+477 IEASSKH
-484 PEKRINDINKEIS
+484 PEKRINDINKEID
-497 ESKTLL
+497 ESNKLL

-536 LEKSPVDYIID
+536 LEKSPVNYIID

-615 LTTIDNR
+615 LTTIDNQ
-622 LMAEKDAI
+622 LMTEKDAI
-630 SETVTDIS
+630 SETTNDIA
-638 LTEFKIEVY
+638 LAEFKIEVY

-654 DECIGLDV
+654 DECIGLEE
-662 RNEELQ
+662 RNNELQ
-668 SQINSLS
+668 GQINSLS
-675 DIALKVKT
+675 DIAFKVKDLET
-683 LDARMAEAKSRAD
+683 RMDEAKSRAD
-696 RLNNDLNAILN
+696 RLNNDLNAILS
-707 ERDKIASN
+707 ERDKIASS
-715 KTLLEDYIRDLD
+715 KTLLEDYIRDLE

>member
-54 PLQDDNTAI
+54 PLQDDNNAI
-63 IPGMEGKKTL
+63 IPGLEGKKTL
-73 RYLYNGELYEIL
+73 RYLYNGEVYEIL
-85 YVHPVKNDGSRGQVK
+85 YVHPVKTDGSRGQVK

-181 STFKNMINTISS
+181 STFKNLISTISS
-193 KIRQIGNIEE
+193 KINQIGNIEE
-203 LNARFINISKQVEDV
+203 LNSRYNNITRQVEDV
-218 SSERDKA
+218 SRERDRA

-239 TRDNNLEEYYKI
+239 TRDNNLEEFYKI
-251 NEEIRD
+251 NEEIRE
-257 NIDYISAS
+257 NIDYIRAS
-265 KSQVIDLSK
+265 KSQVINLSK
-274 GELSSENLYELKD
+274 GELSSEDLNELKD
-287 IIDSGLHTFDKDIS
+287 IIDRSLRTFDKDIS

-313 IESISREKDETFNSL
+313 IENISKEKDETFKSL

-354 KAKIAELDNDING
+354 KAKIAELENDING

-379 ALINAMEMIVPVLDS
+379 ALVNAMEMIVPVLDS

-421 VDQTVELSRTY
+421 VDQTIELTRTY
-432 NEVSRTVGE
+432 NEVSRTMTE
-441 LESEVLAYEILF
+441 LESEILAYEILF
-453 DKAKSLALRPKE
+453 DKAKSLALRPKD

-477 IDASSKH
+477 IEASSKH
-484 PEKRINDINKEIS
+484 PENRINDINKEID
-497 ESKTLL
+497 ESNKLL

-536 LEKSPVDYIID
+536 LEKSPVNYIID

-615 LTTIDNR
+615 LST
-622 LMAEKDAI
+622 
-630 SETVTDIS
+630 IS
-638 LTEFKIEVY
+638 LQLTTENESIDEITNNISITEFRMEVY

-654 DECIGLDV
+654 DECIGLEE
-662 RNEELQ
+662 RNNELQ

-675 DIALKVKT
+675 DIAFKVKDLET
-683 LDARMAEAKSRAD
+683 RMDEAKSRAD
-696 RLNNDLNAILN
+696 RLNNDLNAILS

>member
-73 RYLYNGELYEIL
+73 RYLYNGEVYEIL
-85 YVHPVKNDGSRGQVK
+85 YIHPVKTDGSRGQVK

-181 STFKNMINTISS
+181 STFKNLISTISS
-193 KIRQIGNIEE
+193 KINQIGNIEE
-203 LNARFINISKQVEDV
+203 LNSRYNNITRQVEDV
-218 SSERDKA
+218 SRERDKA

-239 TRDNNLEEYYKI
+239 TRDNNLEEFYKI
-251 NEEIRD
+251 NEEIRE
-257 NIDYISAS
+257 NLDYIRAS
-265 KSQVIDLSK
+265 KSQVINLSK
-274 GELSSENLYELKD
+274 GELSSEDLNELKD
-287 IIDSGLHTFDKDIS
+287 IIDSSLHSFDKDIS
-301 KWKSEEAVANAK
+301 KWKAEETIANSK
-313 IESISREKDETFNSL
+313 IESISRDKDEVFNSL

-354 KAKIAELDNDING
+354 KAKIAELDNDINS

-379 ALINAMEMIVPVLDS
+379 ALVNAMEMIVPVLDS

-406 KYDFVKTTLDNDGKY
+406 KYDFVKITLDNDGKY
-421 VDQTVELSRTY
+421 VDQTIELTRTY
-432 NEVSRTVGE
+432 NEVSRKVTE
-441 LESEVLAYEILF
+441 LESEILTYEILF
-453 DKAKSLALRPKE
+453 DKAKSLTLRPKD

-477 IDASSKH
+477 IEASSKH

-497 ESKTLL
+497 ESNKLL

-615 LTTIDNR
+615 LNTIDNQ

-630 SETVTDIS
+630 SETTTDIA
-638 LTEFKIEVY
+638 LAEFKTEVY

-654 DECIGLDV
+654 DECIGLEE
-662 RNEELQ
+662 RNNELQ

-675 DIALKVKT
+675 DIAFKVKDLET
-683 LDARMAEAKSRAD
+683 RMDEAKSRAD
-696 RLNNDLNAILN
+696 RLNNDLNAILS

-887 PVLVR
+887 PILVR

>member
-73 RYLYNGELYEIL
+73 RYLYNGEVYEIL

-287 IIDSGLHTFDKDIS
+287 IIDSSLRTFDKDIS

-313 IESISREKDETFNSL
+313 IESISREKDEAFNSL

-354 KAKIAELDNDING
+354 KAKIAELENDING

-379 ALINAMEMIVPVLDS
+379 ALVNAMEMIVPVLDS

-441 LESEVLAYEILF
+441 LESEILAYEILF

-477 IDASSKH
+477 IEVSSKH

-683 LDARMAEAKSRAD
+683 LDTRMAEAKSRAD

-847 IQFIGLLKQLITMVG
+847 IQFIGLLKQLISMVG

>member
-73 RYLYNGELYEIL
+73 RYLYNGEVYEIL
-85 YVHPVKNDGSRGQVK
+85 YVHPVKTDGSRGQVK

-287 IIDSGLHTFDKDIS
+287 IIDNSLRTFDKDIS

-313 IESISREKDETFNSL
+313 IESISREKDEAFNSL

-343 SDSDLSLYKDT
+343 SDSDLTLYKDT
-354 KAKIAELDNDING
+354 KAKISELENDING

-379 ALINAMEMIVPVLDS
+379 ALVNAMEMIVPVLDS

-477 IDASSKH
+477 IEASSKH

-515 LYDFNKRFT
+515 LYDFYKRFS

-630 SETVTDIS
+630 SETTTDIT

-654 DECIGLDV
+654 DECIGLEA

-675 DIALKVKT
+675 DIAFKVKNLET
-683 LDARMAEAKSRAD
+683 RMDEAKSRAD

-847 IQFIGLLKQLITMVG
+847 IQFIGLLKQLISMVG

>member
-63 IPGMEGKKTL
+63 IPGLEGKKTL
-73 RYLYNGELYEIL
+73 RYLYNNEVYEIL
-85 YVHPVKNDGSRGQVK
+85 YVHPVKTDSSRGQVK

-181 STFKNMINTISS
+181 STFKNLISTISS
-193 KIRQIGNIEE
+193 KINQIGNIEE
-203 LNARFINISKQVEDV
+203 LNSRYNNITRQVEDV
-218 SSERDKA
+218 SRERDRA

-239 TRDNNLEEYYKI
+239 TRDNNLEEFYKI
-251 NEEIRD
+251 NEEIRE
-257 NIDYISAS
+257 NLDYIRAS
-265 KSQVIDLSK
+265 KSQVINLSK
-274 GELSSENLYELKD
+274 GELSSEDLNELKD
-287 IIDSGLHTFDKDIS
+287 IIDRSLRTFDKDIS

-313 IESISREKDETFNSL
+313 IENIAKDKEDTFKSL

-354 KAKIAELDNDING
+354 KAKIAELENDIND

-379 ALINAMEMIVPVLDS
+379 ALVNAMEMIVPVLDS

-421 VDQTVELSRTY
+421 VDQTIELTRTY
-432 NEVSRTVGE
+432 NEVSRTVTE
-441 LESEVLAYEILF
+441 LESEILAYEILF
-453 DKAKSLALRPKE
+453 DKAKSLALRPKD

-477 IDASSKH
+477 IEASSKH
-484 PEKRINDINKEIS
+484 PEKRINDINKEID
-497 ESKTLL
+497 ESNKLL

-556 HMEKL
+556 HMENL

-615 LTTIDNR
+615 LSTISLQLTTED
-622 LMAEKDAI
+622 ESI
-630 SETVTDIS
+630 SEITNNIS
-638 LTEFKIEVY
+638 ITEFRMEVY

-654 DECIGLDV
+654 DECIGLEE
-662 RNEELQ
+662 RNNELQ

-675 DIALKVKT
+675 DIAFKVKDLET
-683 LDARMAEAKSRAD
+683 RMDETKSRAD
-696 RLNNDLNAILN
+696 RLNNDLNAILS

>member
-63 IPGMEGKKTL
+63 IPGLEGKKTL
-73 RYLYNGELYEIL
+73 RYLYNNEVYEIL
-85 YVHPVKNDGSRGQVK
+85 YVHPVKTDGSRGQVK

-181 STFKNMINTISS
+181 STFKNLISTISS
-193 KIRQIGNIEE
+193 KINQIGNIEE
-203 LNARFINISKQVEDV
+203 LNSRYNNITRQVEDV
-218 SSERDKA
+218 SRERDRA

-239 TRDNNLEEYYKI
+239 TRDNNLEEFYKI
-251 NEEIRD
+251 NEEIRE
-257 NIDYISAS
+257 NLDYIRAS
-265 KSQVIDLSK
+265 KSQVINLSK
-274 GELSSENLYELKD
+274 GELSSEDLNELKD
-287 IIDSGLHTFDKDIS
+287 IIDRSLRTFDKDIS

-313 IESISREKDETFNSL
+313 IENISKEKEDTFKSL

-354 KAKIAELDNDING
+354 KSKIAELENDING

-379 ALINAMEMIVPVLDS
+379 ALVNAMEMIVPVLDS

-421 VDQTVELSRTY
+421 VDQTIELTRTY
-432 NEVSRTVGE
+432 NEVSRTVTE
-441 LESEVLAYEILF
+441 LESEILAYEILF
-453 DKAKSLALRPKE
+453 DKAKSLALRPKD

-477 IDASSKH
+477 IEASSKH
-484 PEKRINDINKEIS
+484 PEKRINDINKGID
-497 ESKTLL
+497 ESNKLL

-615 LTTIDNR
+615 LST
-622 LMAEKDAI
+622 
-630 SETVTDIS
+630 IS
-638 LTEFKIEVY
+638 LQLTTENESIDEITNNISITEFKIEVY

-654 DECIGLDV
+654 DECIGLEE
-662 RNEELQ
+662 RNNELQ

-675 DIALKVKT
+675 DIAFKVKDLET
-683 LDARMAEAKSRAD
+683 RMDEAKSRAD
-696 RLNNDLNAILN
+696 RLNNDLNAILS

>member
-73 RYLYNGELYEIL
+73 RYLYNGEVYEIL

-287 IIDSGLHTFDKDIS
+287 IIDSSLHTFDKDIS

-313 IESISREKDETFNSL
+313 IESINREKDEAFNSL

-343 SDSDLSLYKDT
+343 SDSDLTLYKDT
-354 KAKIAELDNDING
+354 KAKIAELENDING

-379 ALINAMEMIVPVLDS
+379 ALVNAMEMIVPVLDS

-477 IDASSKH
+477 IEASSKH

-654 DECIGLDV
+654 DECIGLDT

-668 SQINSLS
+668 AQINSLS
-675 DIALKVKT
+675 DIAFKVKT

-847 IQFIGLLKQLITMVG
+847 IQFIGLLKQLISMVG

>member
-73 RYLYNGELYEIL
+73 RYLYNGEVYEIL

-287 IIDSGLHTFDKDIS
+287 IIDSSLRTFDKDIS

-313 IESISREKDETFNSL
+313 IESISREKDEAFNSL

-354 KAKIAELDNDING
+354 KAKIAELENDING

-379 ALINAMEMIVPVLDS
+379 ALVNAMEMIVPVLDS

-421 VDQTVELSRTY
+421 VDQTIELSRTY

-477 IDASSKH
+477 IEASSKH
-484 PEKRINDINKEIS
+484 PEKRINDFNKEIS

-654 DECIGLDV
+654 DECIGLDT

-668 SQINSLS
+668 AQINSLS

-683 LDARMAEAKSRAD
+683 LDTRMAEAKSRAD

-743 SPTTGIQTVF
+743 SPTTGIPTVF

>member
-73 RYLYNGELYEIL
+73 RYLYNGEVYEIL
-85 YVHPVKNDGSRGQVK
+85 YVHPVKTDGSRGQVK

-287 IIDSGLHTFDKDIS
+287 IIDNSLRTFDKDIS

-313 IESISREKDETFNSL
+313 IESISREKDEAFNSL

-343 SDSDLSLYKDT
+343 SDSDLTLYKDT
-354 KAKIAELDNDING
+354 KAKIAELENDING

-379 ALINAMEMIVPVLDS
+379 ALVNAMEMIVPVLDS

-477 IDASSKH
+477 IEASSKH

-654 DECIGLDV
+654 DECIGLDT

-668 SQINSLS
+668 AQINSLS

-683 LDARMAEAKSRAD
+683 LDTRMAEAKSRAD

>member
-73 RYLYNGELYEIL
+73 RYLYNGEVYEIL

-287 IIDSGLHTFDKDIS
+287 IIDNSLRTFDKDIS

-313 IESISREKDETFNSL
+313 IESISREKDEAFNSL

-343 SDSDLSLYKDT
+343 SDSDLTLYKDT
-354 KAKIAELDNDING
+354 KAKIAELENDINS

-379 ALINAMEMIVPVLDS
+379 ALVNAMEMIVPVLDS

-406 KYDFVKTTLDNDGKY
+406 KYDFVKTTLDNNGKY

-477 IDASSKH
+477 IEASSKH

-630 SETVTDIS
+630 SETVTNIA
-638 LTEFKIEVY
+638 LIEFKIEVY

-654 DECIGLDV
+654 DECIGLDT

-668 SQINSLS
+668 AQINSLS

-683 LDARMAEAKSRAD
+683 LDTRMAEAKSRAD
-696 RLNNDLNAILN
+696 RLNNDLNVILN

>member
-73 RYLYNGELYEIL
+73 RYLYNGEVYEIL
-85 YVHPVKNDGSRGQVK
+85 YIHPVKNDGSRGQVK

-287 IIDSGLHTFDKDIS
+287 IIDSSLHTFDKDIS

-313 IESISREKDETFNSL
+313 IENISKEKDETFKSL

-354 KAKIAELDNDING
+354 KAKIAELENDING

-379 ALINAMEMIVPVLDS
+379 ALVNAMEMIVPVLDS

-477 IDASSKH
+477 IEASSKH

-654 DECIGLDV
+654 DECIGLDT

-668 SQINSLS
+668 AQINSLS

-875 DADTTVIDMAAR
+875 DTDTTVIDMAAR

>member
-73 RYLYNGELYEIL
+73 RYLYNGEVYEIL

-274 GELSSENLYELKD
+274 GELTSENLYELKD
-287 IIDSGLHTFDKDIS
+287 IIDNSLHTFDKDIS

-313 IESISREKDETFNSL
+313 IESISREKDEAFNSL

-354 KAKIAELDNDING
+354 KAKIAELENDING

-379 ALINAMEMIVPVLDS
+379 ALVNAMEMIVPVLDS

-477 IDASSKH
+477 IEASSKH

-654 DECIGLDV
+654 DECIGLDT

-668 SQINSLS
+668 AQINSLS

-683 LDARMAEAKSRAD
+683 LDTRMAEAKSRAD

-847 IQFIGLLKQLITMVG
+847 IQFIGLLKQLISMVG

>member
-63 IPGMEGKKTL
+63 IPGMDGKKTL
-73 RYLYNGELYEIL
+73 RYLYNGEVYEIL

-287 IIDSGLHTFDKDIS
+287 IIDSSLHTFDKDIS

-313 IESISREKDETFNSL
+313 IESISREKDEAFNSL

-343 SDSDLSLYKDT
+343 SDSDLTLYKDT
-354 KAKIAELDNDING
+354 KAKIAELENDING

-379 ALINAMEMIVPVLDS
+379 ALVNAMEMIVPVLDS

-477 IDASSKH
+477 IEASSKH
-484 PEKRINDINKEIS
+484 PEKRINDINKEIN

-515 LYDFNKRFT
+515 LYDFNKRFS

-556 HMEKL
+556 HIEKL

-768 LSLIFNGQFI
+768 LSLIFNGQFV

-847 IQFIGLLKQLITMVG
+847 IQFIGLLKQLISMVG

>member
-73 RYLYNGELYEIL
+73 RYLYNGEVYEIL

-203 LNARFINISKQVEDV
+203 LNARFINISKQVEYV

-287 IIDSGLHTFDKDIS
+287 IIVNSLHTFDKDIS

-313 IESISREKDETFNSL
+313 IESISREKDEAFNSL

-343 SDSDLSLYKDT
+343 SDSDLSLYKET
-354 KAKIAELDNDING
+354 KAKIAELENDINS

-379 ALINAMEMIVPVLDS
+379 ALVNAMEMIVPVLDS

-465 CKIDDCSFVKEA
+465 CKIDNCSFVKEA
-477 IDASSKH
+477 IEASSKH

-630 SETVTDIS
+630 SETVADIS

-654 DECIGLDV
+654 DECIGLDT

-668 SQINSLS
+668 AQINSLS

-683 LDARMAEAKSRAD
+683 LDTRMAEAKSRAD

-847 IQFIGLLKQLITMVG
+847 IQFIGLLKQLISMVG

>member
-73 RYLYNGELYEIL
+73 RYLYNGEVYEIL
-85 YVHPVKNDGSRGQVK
+85 YVHPVKTDGSRGQVK

-203 LNARFINISKQVEDV
+203 LNARFINISKQVEDI

-239 TRDNNLEEYYKI
+239 TRDNNLEEFYKI
-251 NEEIRD
+251 NEEIRE
-257 NIDYISAS
+257 NLDYIRAS
-265 KSQVIDLSK
+265 KSQVINISK
-274 GELSSENLYELKD
+274 GELTSENLNELKD
-287 IIDSGLHTFDKDIS
+287 IIDSSLHAFDKDIS
-301 KWKSEEAVANAK
+301 KWKSEEAVAEVK
-313 IESISREKDETFNSL
+313 IENISRDKDETFKSL

-343 SDSDLSLYKDT
+343 SDSDLTLYKET
-354 KAKIAELDNDING
+354 KAKIADLENDING

-379 ALINAMEMIVPVLDS
+379 ALVNAMEMIVPVLDS

-421 VDQTVELSRTY
+421 VDQTIELSRTY

-453 DKAKSLALRPKE
+453 DKAKSLSLRPKD

-477 IDASSKH
+477 IEASSKH
-484 PEKRINDINKEIS
+484 PEKRINDINKEID
-497 ESKTLL
+497 ESNKLL
-503 KSLEKDIESYKE
+503 KSLEKDIESYRE
-515 LYDFNKRFT
+515 LYDFNKRFI

-536 LEKSPVDYIID
+536 LEKSPVNYIID

-556 HMEKL
+556 HMENL

-615 LTTIDNR
+615 LSTIDNQ
-622 LMAEKDAI
+622 LMVEKDAI
-630 SETVTDIS
+630 SETVTDIA
-638 LTEFKIEVY
+638 LTEFKIEAY
-647 TKCKSLV
+647 TKCKSLI
-654 DECIGLDV
+654 DECIGLEE
-662 RNEELQ
+662 RNNELQ
-668 SQINSLS
+668 RQINSLS
-675 DIALKVKT
+675 DIAFKVKD
-683 LDARMAEAKSRAD
+683 LEARMAEAKSRAD
-696 RLNNDLNAILN
+696 RLNNDLNAIFN

-715 KTLLEDYIRDLD
+715 KTLLEDYIRDLE

-847 IQFIGLLKQLITMVG
+847 IQFIGLLKQLISMVG

>member
-63 IPGMEGKKTL
+63 IPGLEGKKTL
-73 RYLYNGELYEIL
+73 RYLYNNEVYEIL
-85 YVHPVKNDGSRGQVK
+85 YVHPVKTDGSRGQVK

-181 STFKNMINTISS
+181 STFKNLISTISS
-193 KIRQIGNIEE
+193 KINQIGNIEE
-203 LNARFINISKQVEDV
+203 LNSRYNNISRQVEDV
-218 SSERDKA
+218 SRERDRA

-239 TRDNNLEEYYKI
+239 TRDNNLEEFYKI

-257 NIDYISAS
+257 NLDYIRAS
-265 KSQVIDLSK
+265 KSQVINLSK
-274 GELSSENLYELKD
+274 GELSSEDLNELKD
-287 IIDSGLHTFDKDIS
+287 IIDSSLHSFDRDIS
-301 KWKSEEAVANAK
+301 KWKAEETIANSK
-313 IESISREKDETFNSL
+313 IESISRDKDEIFESL
-328 QTKITKRGTLLDGGF
+328 QSKITKRGTLLDGGF
-343 SDSDLSLYKDT
+343 SDSDLTLYKDT
-354 KAKIAELDNDING
+354 KAKIAELDNDINS

-379 ALINAMEMIVPVLDS
+379 ALVNAMEMIVPVLDS

-421 VDQTVELSRTY
+421 VDQTVELSHTY
-432 NEVSRTVGE
+432 SEVSRTVTE
-441 LESEVLAYEILF
+441 LESEILAYEILF

-477 IDASSKH
+477 IEASSKH
-484 PEKRINDINKEIS
+484 PEKRINDINKEID
-497 ESKTLL
+497 ESNKLL

-615 LTTIDNR
+615 LATIDSQLITEQESIDEITTN
-622 LMAEKDAI
+622 I
-630 SETVTDIS
+630 SV
-638 LTEFKIEVY
+638 TEFKTEVY

-654 DECIGLDV
+654 NECIGLEA
-662 RNEELQ
+662 RNDELQ

-675 DIALKVKT
+675 DIAFKVKD
-683 LDARMAEAKSRAD
+683 LEGRMDEAKSRAD

-715 KTLLEDYIRDLD
+715 KTLLEDYIRDLE

-847 IQFIGLLKQLITMVG
+847 IQFIGLLKQLISMVG

>member
-63 IPGMEGKKTL
+63 IPGLEGKKTL
-73 RYLYNGELYEIL
+73 RYLYNNEVYEIL
-85 YVHPVKNDGSRGQVK
+85 YIHPVKTDGSRGQVK

-162 IINGIEVYNN
+162 IINGIEVYNS

-181 STFKNMINTISS
+181 STFKNLISTISS
-193 KIRQIGNIEE
+193 KINQIGNIEE
-203 LNARFINISKQVEDV
+203 LNARYNNISRQVEDV
-218 SSERDKA
+218 SRERDKA

-239 TRDNNLEEYYKI
+239 TRDNNLEEFYKI
-251 NEEIRD
+251 NEEIRE
-257 NIDYISAS
+257 NLDYIRAS
-265 KSQVIDLSK
+265 KSQVINLSK
-274 GELSSENLYELKD
+274 GELTSENLNELKD
-287 IIDSGLHTFDKDIS
+287 IIDSSLYAFDKDIS

-313 IESISREKDETFNSL
+313 IENISKEKEDTFKSL

-354 KAKIAELDNDING
+354 KAKIAELENDING

-379 ALINAMEMIVPVLDS
+379 ALVNAMEMIVPVLDS

-421 VDQTVELSRTY
+421 VDQTIELTRTY
-432 NEVSRTVGE
+432 NEVSRTVTE
-441 LESEVLAYEILF
+441 LESEILAYEILF
-453 DKAKSLALRPKE
+453 DKAKSLALRPKD

-477 IDASSKH
+477 IEASSKH
-484 PEKRINDINKEIS
+484 PEKRINDIDKEID
-497 ESKTLL
+497 ESNKLL

-615 LTTIDNR
+615 LST
-622 LMAEKDAI
+622 
-630 SETVTDIS
+630 IS
-638 LTEFKIEVY
+638 LQLTTEKESIDETTNNISITEFKIEVY

-654 DECIGLDV
+654 DECIGLEE
-662 RNEELQ
+662 RNNELQ

-675 DIALKVKT
+675 DIAFKVKDLET
-683 LDARMAEAKSRAD
+683 RMDEAKSRAD
-696 RLNNDLNAILN
+696 RLNNDLNAILS

-887 PVLVR
+887 PVLVK

>member
-63 IPGMEGKKTL
+63 IPGLEGKKTL
-73 RYLYNGELYEIL
+73 RYLYNGEVYEIL
-85 YVHPVKNDGSRGQVK
+85 YVHPVKTDGSRGQVK

-181 STFKNMINTISS
+181 STFKNLISTISS
-193 KIRQIGNIEE
+193 KINQIGNIEE
-203 LNARFINISKQVEDV
+203 LNARYNNISRQVETV

-239 TRDNNLEEYYKI
+239 TRDNNLEEFYKI
-251 NEEIRD
+251 NEEIRE
-257 NIDYISAS
+257 NLDYIRAS
-265 KSQVIDLSK
+265 KSQVINLSK
-274 GELSSENLYELKD
+274 GELTSENLNELKD
-287 IIDSGLHTFDKDIS
+287 IIDNSLHAFDKDIS
-301 KWKSEEAVANAK
+301 KWKSEEAVAKVK
-313 IESISREKDETFNSL
+313 IENISREKDETFNSL

-343 SDSDLSLYKDT
+343 SDSDLTLYKET
-354 KAKIAELDNDING
+354 KAKIVELENDING

-379 ALINAMEMIVPVLDS
+379 ALVNAMEMIVPVLDS

-421 VDQTVELSRTY
+421 VDQTVELTRTY
-432 NEVSRTVGE
+432 NEVSRTVTE

-453 DKAKSLALRPKE
+453 DKAKSLALRPKD

-477 IDASSKH
+477 IEASSKH
-484 PEKRINDINKEIS
+484 PEKRINDINKEID
-497 ESKTLL
+497 ESNKLL

-536 LEKSPVDYIID
+536 LEKSPVNYIID

-556 HMEKL
+556 HMENL

-615 LTTIDNR
+615 LSTIDNQ
-622 LMAEKDAI
+622 LMVEKDAI
-630 SETVTDIS
+630 SEITTNIS
-638 LTEFKIEVY
+638 LAEFKTEVY

-654 DECIGLDV
+654 DECIGLEE
-662 RNEELQ
+662 RNNELQ
-668 SQINSLS
+668 GQINSLS
-675 DIALKVKT
+675 DIAFKVKD
-683 LDARMAEAKSRAD
+683 LEARMDEAKSRAD
-696 RLNNDLNAILN
+696 RLNNDLNAILS
-707 ERDKIASN
+707 ERDKIASS
-715 KTLLEDYIRDLD
+715 KTLLEDYIRDLE

-887 PVLVR
+887 PVLVK